1 MITRVMAPSP
11 FVVFGY
17 GSLIFK
23 PPPHVISQVPGF
35 LKGFVRRFALKS
47 YDHRGTLESPGRVV
61 TIIHK
66 EDWSRMCTFDA
77 FPEEDIVWGVAFT
90 IDPAHVAEV
99 RDNLDNRETDYAV
112 ETLDVYTT
120 ENGKEKVV
128 ISQACCHIS
137 RPDNPSFVHS
147 EPLDALAVHIWRSV
161 GPSGRNK
168 DYLYQ
173 LAESMRAL
181 APASYDAHLFTL
193 ENKIRQLDKERGE
206 NILCY

>member
-1 MITRVMAPSP
+1 
-11 FVVFGY
+11 
-17 GSLIFK
+17 
-23 PPPHVISQVPGF
+23 
-35 LKGFVRRFALKS
+35 
-47 YDHRGTLESPGRVV
+47 V

-66 EDWSRMCTFDA
+66 EDWTRMCTSDA
-77 FPEEDIVWGVAFT
+77 FPEEDIVWGVALT

-99 RDNLDNRETDYAV
+99 RDNLDNRETDYTV

-120 ENGKEKVV
+120 ENGKEKV
-128 ISQACCHIS
+128 IIPQACCYIS

-147 EPLDALAVHIWRSV
+147 EPLDALAVRVWRSV
-161 GPSGRNK
+161 GLSGRNK

-181 APASYDAHLFTL
+181 APASHDAHLFTL

-206 NILCY
+206 SILCY